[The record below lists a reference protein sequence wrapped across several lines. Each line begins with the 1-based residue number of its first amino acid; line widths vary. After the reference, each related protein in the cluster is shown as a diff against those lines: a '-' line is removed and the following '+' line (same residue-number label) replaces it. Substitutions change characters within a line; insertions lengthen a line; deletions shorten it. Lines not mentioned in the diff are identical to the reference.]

1 MWKISKILTLLGT
14 ANRSHMIMVYHII
27 STSEQVI
34 DNQFANRWNSAMT
47 FAASQLVGLRKA
59 ERTGWVQVAGA
70 SSGSVTQCSMGIKPL
85 KFQYIYIRNHVY
97 YIYYYSLTLHFVEYT
112 KFNQIYLFQ
121 NLSTWFGRQA
131 THRVCSWV
139 PVAAVTALETDWIV
153 YNLLAWNSSYK
164 EVDQW

>member
-47 FAASQLVGLRKA
+47 FAATQLVGLRKA

-70 SSGSVTQCSMGIKPL
+70 SSASVTQCSMGIKSLMSQGKIRSYDGFSSFYIMFITFITTHWHCILWSIPSSIKSICFRICQLDLAARPPIEFAAECQWQLLLVL
-85 KFQYIYIRNHVY
+85 KLI
-97 YIYYYSLTLHFVEYT
+97 E
-112 KFNQIYLFQ
+112 LF
-121 NLSTWFGRQA
+121 TI
-131 THRVCSWV
+131 C
-139 PVAAVTALETDWIV
+139 
-153 YNLLAWNSSYK
+153 
-164 EVDQW
+164 